1 MLELLDT
8 PLTIDEAA
16 SPTDWR
22 DPRGAIKFSNVSF
35 GYDRNQPVLKNIS
48 FEVAAGEMIGIVG
61 RSGSGK
67 TTMVNLLGR
76 FYDVQEGSITV
87 DGIDIRQISR
97 QQLRERLGIVFQ
109 DSFLFRGTIWKNL
122 AYGKPDTTFEEG
134 ISAAKAAGAHDFICR
149 QPLAYETLLGEH
161 GAGLSGGE
169 KQRLSIART
178 LLYDPRILVLD
189 EATSNID
196 AEAERSIQQ
205 ALEVL
210 IQGRT
215 TVAIAHR
222 LSTLRN
228 ADRILVFDRGSL
240 AEQGTHA
247 ELLSSDGIYAR
258 LVRMQTQVTK
268 TPTVDHLITAQSN
281 DSAEPQ
287 TPASALADKKSFIHW
302 LDAGAVSFR
311 RGEHGQL
318 EAWQGDEC
326 IGHSVFALRTF
337 PATYNDQYL
346 SIRGWNESNE
356 EIEIGML
363 RSLEQWPADSR
374 RLIQE
379 SLDRRYLI
387 REIKSVAAIKL
398 SHGYLDFD
406 VATDAGPERFTMRWT
421 QSQAID
427 FGDNGKMLIDSEEN
441 RFLVRDI
448 EALPE
453 RDRERFLQYVYW

>member
-1 MLELLDT
+1 
-8 PLTIDEAA
+8 
-16 SPTDWR
+16 
-22 DPRGAIKFSNVSF
+22 
-35 GYDRNQPVLKNIS
+35 
-48 FEVAAGEMIGIVG
+48 
-61 RSGSGK
+61 
-67 TTMVNLLGR
+67 MVNLLGR

-87 DGIDIRQISR
+87 DGIDIRNISR

-122 AYGKPDTTFEEG
+122 SYGKPDTTIEEG

-149 QPLAYETLLGEH
+149 QPLAYETLLGES

-210 IQGRT
+210 IKGRT

-240 AEQGTHA
+240 AEQGSHA

-268 TPTVDHLITAQSN
+268 TPTVDHLIAVQPTSEE
-281 DSAEPQ
+281 EPKPIDES
-287 TPASALADKKSFIHW
+287 PASDSSTKSDKQSFIEW
-302 LDAGAVSFR
+302 LDPHATTFQRGAY
-311 RGEHGQL
+311 GQL
-318 EAWQGDEC
+318 EVWRDGQCLGQ
-326 IGHSVFALRTF
+326 SVFALRTF
-337 PATYNDQYL
+337 PASHNSEYL
-346 SIRGWNESNE
+346 SIRSWNENNE
-356 EIEIGML
+356 EVELGMI
-363 RSLEQWPADSR
+363 RSLDQWPTEIR
-374 RLIQE
+374 PLIQE
-379 SLDRRYLI
+379 SLDRRYLM
-387 REIKSVAAIKL
+387 REIKSVETIKL
-398 SHGYLDFD
+398 SHGYLDFL
-406 VATDAGPERFTMRWT
+406 VGTETGPQRFSMRWT

-427 FGDNGKMLIDSEEN
+427 FGTNGKLIIDSEDN
-441 RFLVRDI
+441 RFLVRDL
-448 EALPE
+448 EALSQ
-453 RDRERFLQYVYW
+453 RDREKFLQYVYW